1 MQALPECTVEQTHD
15 KHMVEQYYNDNCY
28 LMGTHEVN
36 QDQGD
41 MLVSNLRKHKSP
53 GLDGITAELALLYTI
68 ILSRV
73 YVPILFTTGLIVPIL
88 KKPTLNPNIA
98 HNYRPITLSSIYTKM
113 VEALILPDTDLFD
126 TQFGFR
132 ENRGT
137 AFACNLLNYITSYFK
152 SQNSP
157 VFVAALDAEYCFDST
172 CHVSLFLK
180 LIHVLPVHEWLLLY
194 NKLNAVVKWNGSYSK
209 LCCVTRGTRQGSVLS
224 HYLFN
229 IFISQ
234 LLLDLNNC
242 DAGVRIGD
250 TLYNSM
256 AYADDITL
264 FSTNVQDLQNL
275 TDVCFA
281 YSKRWIFKFGV
292 ENA

>member
-1 MQALPECTVEQTHD
+1 M
-15 KHMVEQYYNDNCY
+15 
-28 LMGTHEVN
+28 
-36 QDQGD
+36 
-41 MLVSNLRKHKSP
+41 
-53 GLDGITAELALLYTI
+53 
-68 ILSRV
+68 
-73 YVPILFTTGLIVPIL
+73 L
-88 KKPTLNPNIA
+88 KKSTLNPNIA
-98 HNYRPITLSSIYTKM
+98 QNYRPITLSSIHTKM

-157 VFVAALDAEYCFDST
+157 VFGAALDAEKCFDSI

-180 LIHVLPVHEWLLLY
+180 LIHVLPIHEWLLLY
-194 NKLNAVVKWNGSYSK
+194 NWYNKLNALVKWNGSYSK
-209 LCCVTRGTRQGSVLS
+209 SFCVTGGTRQGSVLS
-224 HYLFN
+224 PYLFN
-229 IFISQ
+229 IFINQ

-242 DAGVRIGD
+242 DAGVRIGNI
-250 TLYNSM
+250 LYSSM

-275 TDVCFA
+275 IDICVA
-281 YSKRWIFKFGV
+281 YSKRWRFKFGV
-292 ENA
+292 EKSKCMIVGKCSLHQDPKWRLGDKCLCNEESLNIFLVTCLIVVVIMPAMSLTD